1 MNESQEM
8 PFATLSAE
16 EVHTKLNR
24 GDVFRLIDVREPH
37 EHQVASIKGA
47 ELLPLSRHQ
56 EWIHTLP
63 HDVELVFFCHAG
75 FRSHQI
81 AHFLATQ
88 MNYTN
93 VAHMAGGIDDWSV
106 RVDPAVPR
114 Y

>member
-1 MNESQEM
+1 
-8 PFATLSAE
+8 
-16 EVHTKLNR
+16 
-24 GDVFRLIDVREPH
+24 
-37 EHQVASIKGA
+37 
-47 ELLPLSRHQ
+47 
-56 EWIHTLP
+56 
-63 HDVELVFFCHAG
+63 VFFCHAG